1 MNVIRVRAIPEFN
14 GEDVVLL
21 AMDGAG
27 IDTFLAALTQAGRQ
41 GWSRLQ
47 CRGRVHSF
55 VIEAGAADI
64 ELDDGRVVWRL
75 DRTRAVEIIEK
86 FKVLSSSGHPCH
98 QYVDDMVSPTPTLM
112 LSRDEY
118 ISPSWLTAG
127 KEQIFGDESG

>member
-1 MNVIRVRAIPEFN
+1 MNVIRVRAVPEFN

-27 IDTFLAALTQAGRQ
+27 VDTFLAALTQAGRR

-86 FKVLSSSGHPCH
+86 LKVLSSTGHPCH
-98 QYVDDMVSPTPTLM
+98 Q
-112 LSRDEY
+112 
-118 ISPSWLTAG
+118 
-127 KEQIFGDESG
+127 